1 MIVIEY
7 LHFNNYI
14 YRDLKP
20 DNVIIDD
27 DKNAFLIDLD
37 RMIKNSS
44 QNEEKDHT
52 RDFFF
57 DFQAPELALNKFTNK
72 VDIFSIG
79 KIIKFMFSD
88 EFTSGNKSEYLTLK
102 ALSEECYSDDADKR
116 PNISQLIDRFY
127 LDFYSMEN
135 PVDESDTIK
144 TNENIHNDSFFPYWF
159 LLSEIQQP
167 ESKYQLGLLYEEGKI
182 VPKNINKAW
191 NYYRIAADEDI
202 LEAQYKFGSFLINNK
217 DCTDEDV
224 FKAIHYF
231 TKAAEK
237 NHCESQFSLG
247 MIYYDFINVCDDIN
261 KAVHYI
267 TLAANQNHKEAQ
279 YFLGRIYHCNFV
291 GYPTDINRSIYYYK
305 LAAMQNND
313 YIEKIF
319 ENGHQHDEEY
329 YDDMLFYEQ
338 IEFSSLSQEKLNEF
352 LSKLDIGKITGGLWS
367 KLLSALTHQKDNTKN
382 ERYQLNNNNKKFK
395 YDTNRQNRFEGIIHH
410 LNNQC
415 HGNSAEKGVIDV
427 SIPDMPTIYNFS
439 THKNSNVV
447 DLKDKMSYV
456 TSKKEY
462 SNWLKID
469 FKEKRVRPNN
479 YSIRTWHLGPG
490 NSHLMNWAVE

>member
-44 QNEEKDHT
+44 QKEEKDHT

-88 EFTSGNKSEYLTLK
+88 EFTSNNKSEYLALK
-102 ALSEECYSDDADKR
+102 ALSEECYSDDADRR

-231 TKAAEK
+231 TKEAEK

-291 GYPTDINRSIYYYK
+291 GYPTDINICS
-305 LAAMQNND
+305 M
-313 YIEKIF
+313 
-319 ENGHQHDEEY
+319 
-329 YDDMLFYEQ
+329 
-338 IEFSSLSQEKLNEF
+338 
-352 LSKLDIGKITGGLWS
+352 
-367 KLLSALTHQKDNTKN
+367 
-382 ERYQLNNNNKKFK
+382 
-395 YDTNRQNRFEGIIHH
+395 
-410 LNNQC
+410 
-415 HGNSAEKGVIDV
+415 
-427 SIPDMPTIYNFS
+427 
-439 THKNSNVV
+439 
-447 DLKDKMSYV
+447 
-456 TSKKEY
+456 
-462 SNWLKID
+462 
-469 FKEKRVRPNN
+469 
-479 YSIRTWHLGPG
+479 
-490 NSHLMNWAVE
+490 